1 LTIWKNSCK
10 LGAMKI
16 KKRTIIQI
24 ATSIISPLL
33 GLDFLVDLCDTLILN
48 LTDNKRKKPMSNYT
62 TKMIA
67 RIDELSPITRSVADD
82 LAAEFGL
89 PVRSVISKAVL
100 LGLYKK
106 AEAKASSSR
115 TTKAEMVQAI
125 EKALQ
130 GENLDGLEGAS
141 MRSLS
146 ALLMSIS

>member
-1 LTIWKNSCK
+1 
-10 LGAMKI
+10 
-16 KKRTIIQI
+16 
-24 ATSIISPLL
+24 
-33 GLDFLVDLCDTLILN
+33 
-48 LTDNKRKKPMSNYT
+48 
-62 TKMIA
+62 MIA

>member
-1 LTIWKNSCK
+1 MET
-10 LGAMKI
+10 
-16 KKRTIIQI
+16 
-24 ATSIISPLL
+24 
-33 GLDFLVDLCDTLILN
+33 F
-48 LTDNKRKKPMSNYT
+48 MSNYT
-62 TKMIA
+62 TQMIA
-67 RIDELSPITRSVADD
+67 RMDELSPITRSVADD

-115 TTKAEMVQAI
+115 TTKAEMVKAI

>member
-1 LTIWKNSCK
+1 
-10 LGAMKI
+10 MKI

>member
-1 LTIWKNSCK
+1 
-10 LGAMKI
+10 
-16 KKRTIIQI
+16 
-24 ATSIISPLL
+24 
-33 GLDFLVDLCDTLILN
+33 
-48 LTDNKRKKPMSNYT
+48 MSNYT

-67 RIDELSPITRSVADD
+67 IMDDRSPITRAIADD

-100 LGLYKK
+100 LGLYQK
-106 AEAKASSSR
+106 AEAKAASSR

-130 GENLDGLEGAS
+130 GESLDGLEGAS

-146 ALLMSIS
+146 ALLMSIQ

>member
-1 LTIWKNSCK
+1 
-10 LGAMKI
+10 
-16 KKRTIIQI
+16 
-24 ATSIISPLL
+24 
-33 GLDFLVDLCDTLILN
+33 
-48 LTDNKRKKPMSNYT
+48 MSSYT

-67 RIDELSPITRSVADD
+67 RMDELSPITRSVADD

-115 TTKAEMVQAI
+115 TTKAEMVKDI
-125 EKALQ
+125 ENALQ
-130 GENLDGLEGAS
+130 GEKLDGLEGAS

>member
-1 LTIWKNSCK
+1 MET
-10 LGAMKI
+10 
-16 KKRTIIQI
+16 
-24 ATSIISPLL
+24 
-33 GLDFLVDLCDTLILN
+33 F
-48 LTDNKRKKPMSNYT
+48 MSNYT
-62 TKMIA
+62 TAMVSKLNA
-67 RIDELSPITRSVADD
+67 SAPITDD

-100 LGLYKK
+100 LGLYQK

-125 EKALQ
+125 ENALQ
-130 GENLDGLEGAS
+130 GESLDGLEGAS

>member
-1 LTIWKNSCK
+1 MET
-10 LGAMKI
+10 
-16 KKRTIIQI
+16 
-24 ATSIISPLL
+24 
-33 GLDFLVDLCDTLILN
+33 F
-48 LTDNKRKKPMSNYT
+48 MSNYT

-67 RIDELSPITRSVADD
+67 RMDELSPITRSVADD

-106 AEAKASSSR
+106 AEANASSSR
-115 TTKAEMVQAI
+115 TTKAEMVKAI

>member
-1 LTIWKNSCK
+1 MET
-10 LGAMKI
+10 
-16 KKRTIIQI
+16 
-24 ATSIISPLL
+24 
-33 GLDFLVDLCDTLILN
+33 V
-48 LTDNKRKKPMSNYT
+48 MSNYT
-62 TKMIA
+62 TQMIA
-67 RIDELSPITRSVADD
+67 RMDELSPITRSVADD

-115 TTKAEMVQAI
+115 TTKAEMVKAI
-125 EKALQ
+125 ENALQ
-130 GENLDGLEGAS
+130 GESLDGLEGAS

>member
-1 LTIWKNSCK
+1 MET
-10 LGAMKI
+10 
-16 KKRTIIQI
+16 
-24 ATSIISPLL
+24 
-33 GLDFLVDLCDTLILN
+33 F
-48 LTDNKRKKPMSNYT
+48 MSNYT

-67 RIDELSPITRSVADD
+67 RMDELSPITRSVADD

-125 EKALQ
+125 EKASQ
-130 GENLDGLEGAS
+130 GENLAGLEGAS

>member
-1 LTIWKNSCK
+1 
-10 LGAMKI
+10 MKKEYRI
-16 KKRTIIQI
+16 M
-24 ATSIISPLL
+24 
-33 GLDFLVDLCDTLILN
+33 LDFFRKICKMVYINWSNGSADKLKD
-48 LTDNKRKKPMSNYT
+48 DNMSNYT

-67 RIDELSPITRSVADD
+67 RMDELSPITRSVADD

-100 LGLYKK
+100 LGLYQKPQ
-106 AEAKASSSR
+106 AKASSSR

-130 GENLDGLEGAS
+130 GESLDGLEGAS

>member
-1 LTIWKNSCK
+1 
-10 LGAMKI
+10 
-16 KKRTIIQI
+16 
-24 ATSIISPLL
+24 
-33 GLDFLVDLCDTLILN
+33 
-48 LTDNKRKKPMSNYT
+48 MSSYT

-67 RIDELSPITRSVADD
+67 RMDELSPITRSVADD

-115 TTKAEMVQAI
+115 TTKAEMVQSI

-146 ALLMSIS
+146 ALLMSIQ

>member
-1 LTIWKNSCK
+1 
-10 LGAMKI
+10 
-16 KKRTIIQI
+16 
-24 ATSIISPLL
+24 
-33 GLDFLVDLCDTLILN
+33 
-48 LTDNKRKKPMSNYT
+48 MSSYT

-67 RIDELSPITRSVADD
+67 RMDELSPITRSVADD

-115 TTKAEMVQAI
+115 TTKAEMVKAI
-125 EKALQ
+125 EQALQ
-130 GENLDGLEGAS
+130 GESLDGLEGAS

>member
-1 LTIWKNSCK
+1 
-10 LGAMKI
+10 
-16 KKRTIIQI
+16 
-24 ATSIISPLL
+24 
-33 GLDFLVDLCDTLILN
+33 
-48 LTDNKRKKPMSNYT
+48 MSSYT

-67 RIDELSPITRSVADD
+67 RMDELSPITRSVADD

-115 TTKAEMVQAI
+115 TTKAEMVKAI
-125 EKALQ
+125 ENALQ
-130 GENLDGLEGAS
+130 GESLDGLEGAS

>member
-1 LTIWKNSCK
+1 
-10 LGAMKI
+10 
-16 KKRTIIQI
+16 
-24 ATSIISPLL
+24 
-33 GLDFLVDLCDTLILN
+33 
-48 LTDNKRKKPMSNYT
+48 MSNYT

-125 EKALQ
+125 ENALQ

>member
-1 LTIWKNSCK
+1 MET
-10 LGAMKI
+10 
-16 KKRTIIQI
+16 
-24 ATSIISPLL
+24 
-33 GLDFLVDLCDTLILN
+33 F
-48 LTDNKRKKPMSNYT
+48 MSNYT

-67 RIDELSPITRSVADD
+67 RMDELSPITRSVADD

-130 GENLDGLEGAS
+130 GENLAGLEGAS

>member
-1 LTIWKNSCK
+1 
-10 LGAMKI
+10 
-16 KKRTIIQI
+16 
-24 ATSIISPLL
+24 
-33 GLDFLVDLCDTLILN
+33 
-48 LTDNKRKKPMSNYT
+48 MSNYT

-67 RIDELSPITRSVADD
+67 EMDQRSPITREIADD

-106 AEAKASSSR
+106 AEVKTSSR
-115 TTKAEMVQAI
+115 STKAEMVKAI
-125 EKALQ
+125 ETALQ
-130 GENLDGLEGAS
+130 GESLDGLEGAS